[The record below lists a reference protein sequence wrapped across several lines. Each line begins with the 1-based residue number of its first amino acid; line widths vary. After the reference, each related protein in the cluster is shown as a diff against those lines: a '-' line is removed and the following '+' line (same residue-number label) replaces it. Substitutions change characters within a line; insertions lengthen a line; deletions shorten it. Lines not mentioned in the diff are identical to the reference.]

1 MLSGVVGI
9 VGIVAVT
16 LSSSSG
22 VVTVRS
28 DLTVVA
34 AVRLSAVTSVGAM
47 DETFGLVVD
56 SS

>member
-16 LSSSSG
+16 LSSSG
-22 VVTVRS
+22 VLIVRL

-34 AVRLSAVTSVGAM
+34 AVTLSAVTSVGAM

-56 SS
+56 S

>member
-34 AVRLSAVTSVGAM
+34 AVRLSAVTPVGAM
-47 DETFGLVVD
+47 DETFGFVVD
-56 SS
+56 S